1 MPLFAS
7 PIASGK
13 WTITVPN
20 GLQDVQERSPLSVAD
35 ATFAALGFQRMPEVS
50 LGEPQVCWAWVH
62 PAGMIAA
69 ATGSVL
75 GGGDPKI
82 NSFRLGAIINEG
94 LFPMSPVIG
103 GKDYRSSS
111 WQDVTGECFRAFNVS
126 LDPSIM
132 GPAGTRLTL
141 LRTLAGIQKMGKLEG
156 FERWALESSHDTSRS
171 WLFVVGD
178 EVLQTIDSS
187 VGIGK
192 WLNGVP
198 SGLVEAIEARALR
211 RAQGTVPTRSPE
223 SIIRSRQCKGLARLT
238 ELARATNRRY
248 PRPEALAQARAWFE
262 GSVWIDA
269 QRSPSHAGLDF
280 AVRTDGWSQAG
291 ALVSALQ
298 EPGAGALLVQWLQ
311 QAPEKT
317 LAKVAIAPDPLQQ
330 TLVGRLIA
338 ALIEQPIIP
347 ASLSSHAP
355 ESSTRWVLNAVEV
368 VMERLGAHSV
378 QHALALEGG
387 AIGIIVRCMTSRS
400 GMTFDGV
407 EGTKALLPWLESKG
421 VMGDWRSA
429 PLDAP
434 PLREEDPVGR
444 GPGESWSQ
452 ALDRVLGYRA
462 GLKEMLAPVTAYV
475 RQQELLLALPEAPIS
490 VRKGPR
496 F

>member
-13 WTITVPN
+13 WTIPVPN

-35 ATFAALGFQRMPEVS
+35 ATFAALGFQRMPDVS

-82 NSFRLGAIINEG
+82 NSFRLGAVVNEG
-94 LFPMSPVIG
+94 LFPMSPIIG

-126 LDPSIM
+126 LDPSIV

-141 LRTLAGIQKMGKLEG
+141 LRTIAGMQKMGKLEG
-156 FERWALESSHDTSRS
+156 FERWASESRHDTTRS

-178 EVLQTIDSS
+178 DTLEAIDSS
-187 VGIGK
+187 VGIDG
-192 WLNGVP
+192 WLRGAP
-198 SGLVEAIEARALR
+198 SGLIEAIETRALR

-223 SIIRSRQCKGLARLT
+223 SMVRSRQRQGLERLT
-238 ELARATNRRY
+238 ALARATSRRY

-269 QRSPSHAGLDF
+269 QRSPSNAALDF

-298 EPGAGALLVQWLQ
+298 EPGAGALLVQWLR

-317 LAKVAIAPDPLQQ
+317 LAKVAIAPDPIQQ

-338 ALIEQPIIP
+338 ALVEQPP
-347 ASLSSHAP
+347 APSSLAALPP
-355 ESSTRWVLNAVEV
+355 ESPTRWVLDALEV

-378 QHALALEGG
+378 QHALALGGG
-387 AIGIIVRCMTSRS
+387 AIGILVRCMTNQS
-400 GMTFDGV
+400 GMTLDAV
-407 EGTKALLPWLESKG
+407 EGTAALLPWLESQG
-421 VMGDWRSA
+421 VVGDWRSA
-429 PLDAP
+429 PLNAP
-434 PLREEDPVGR
+434 PLNEEDPGGR

-452 ALDRVLGYRA
+452 ALDRVLGYRG
-462 GLKEMLAPVTAYV
+462 GLREMLAPVNAYV
-475 RQQELLLALPEAPIS
+475 RQQELLLALPEAPVS